1 MSKSRRKL
9 TPEEDR
15 FWRAM
20 LLRVCSS
27 DEYGQPFLTGV
38 FYRLIP
44 VSAPG
49 LKTMSIDKHWR
60 CYVDFEFANEIGIQ
74 EAAKILNH
82 EPWHILREHH
92 ARYEAM
98 PYDYNGIVKNPVA
111 FNHAADLTINQD
123 IPDLVPD
130 WGLHIGKA
138 PYENFVKGELTEEYY
153 KKIIDEIKD
162 NTCPQCGQPHQ
173 KDNSQKD
180 KNDSSNN
187 KDQNSQGSDEN
198 KDGSEQGDSGQ
209 GQNGSEQGDSG
220 QGQNGSEQG
229 DSGEG
234 QDGSEQGDSGQGQDG
249 SEQGDSGQGQD
260 GSEQGDSGQGQD
272 GSNAGQG
279 NGQGSGNTCPGC
291 GQDASGKG
299 TGVGNCGSGA
309 GGVPSEY
316 ELGDDP
322 KLPGISPDEADII
335 RKQVAADIVR
345 YYKSNP
351 GKGSNNAQMWAE
363 ETLEVPKPDWRTILR
378 ASLKTAFAWKNGK
391 MDFNRQRRNRR
402 QVIDSVIMPALQAP
416 IARIAVGVDTSGSNL
431 HNMGV
436 VLGNVEDIAR
446 KAGVRGKSLMAFGV
460 DTVADNPTFVNNPK
474 DVLSKLTGGGGTDMR
489 VAFEVFEELGK
500 KKKADIGILL
510 TDLETGWPEQP
521 LSTSN
526 MRYIVCGMMN
536 SKEDNK
542 RGNAWIESAEKALE
556 GWATLVVIYP
566 EDV

>member
-1 MSKSRRKL
+1 MSKSRRTL

-27 DEYGQPFLTGV
+27 DEFGQPFLTGV
-38 FYRLIP
+38 FYRLTP
-44 VSAPG
+44 VAAPG
-49 LKTMSIDKHWR
+49 LKTMSVDKYWR
-60 CYVDFEFANEIGIQ
+60 VYVDFEFAKEIGIE

-92 ARYEAM
+92 ARFEAM
-98 PYDYNGIVKNPVA
+98 PYDYNGIVKNPEV

-123 IPDLVPD
+123 IPELVPD

-138 PYENFVKGELTEEYY
+138 PYENFAKGELTEEYY
-153 KKIIDEIKD
+153 KQIIDKFKKD
-162 NTCPQCGQPHQ
+162 TCPECGQSHQ
-173 KDNSQKD
+173 KDNSKSDKD
-180 KNDSSNN
+180 KSDDKGDNKSDDGSEN
-187 KDQNSQGSDEN
+187 KDQNGDKSDE
-198 KDGSEQGDSGQ
+198 SGDSGEKQ
-209 GQNGSEQGDSG
+209 DGNEKGDKSD
-220 QGQNGSEQG
+220 

-234 QDGSEQGDSGQGQDG
+234 QDGNEDGENGSGQGEQESQDG
-249 SEQGDSGQGQD
+249 SGDGEGQGQ
-260 GSEQGDSGQGQD
+260 GQGQ
-272 GSNAGQG
+272 
-279 NGQGSGNTCPGC
+279 GQGSSCPGC
-291 GQDASGKG
+291 GQDTSGKG
-299 TGVGNCGSGA
+299 TGAGNCGSGA
-309 GGVPSEY
+309 GGIPSEY

-322 KLPGISPDEADII
+322 KTPGISPDEADLI
-335 RKQVAADIVR
+335 RKEVAADIVR

-351 GKGSNNAQMWAE
+351 GKGSRNAQMWAE

-378 ASLKTAFAWKNGK
+378 ASLRTAFAWKSGK

-402 QVIDSVIMPALQAP
+402 QVINDVIMPALQSP

-460 DTVADNPTFVNNPK
+460 DTVADNPSFVNNPK

-489 VAFEVFEELGK
+489 IAFNVFEELGK

-510 TDLETGWPEQP
+510 TDLETGWPEKP

-526 MRYIVCGMMN
+526 MRYIVCGIMN
-536 SKEDNK
+536 EKEDSK
-542 RGNAWIESAEKALE
+542 RGNHWIDSAEKALE

-566 EDV
+566 EDM

>member
-198 KDGSEQGDSGQ
+198 KDGSEQGDSDE
-209 GQNGSEQGDSG
+209 NKDGSEQGDSG

-234 QDGSEQGDSGQGQDG
+234 QN
-249 SEQGDSGQGQD
+249 

-279 NGQGSGNTCPGC
+279 SGQGPGNTCPGC